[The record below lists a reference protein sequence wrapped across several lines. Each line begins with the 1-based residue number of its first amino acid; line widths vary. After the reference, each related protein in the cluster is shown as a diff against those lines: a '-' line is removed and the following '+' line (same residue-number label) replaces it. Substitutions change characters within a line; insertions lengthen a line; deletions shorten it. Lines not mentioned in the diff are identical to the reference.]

1 MTKVLEIIREATLII
16 LGIIFSS
23 CIVVLADCNSTVS
36 SQDVSYDNSTIKAEL
51 DTILNDLES
60 YRNVSN
66 SSFKT
71 ALLNAFYPVGS
82 IYIST
87 SSTNPGT
94 SIGGTW
100 VAFGQ
105 GRTLVGVG
113 NNGTTNYTTVSTTGG
128 AESISYTPSG
138 TVTNFSIAN
147 HNYKPQGTTT
157 GAVGTSSVSAHATF
171 TPNCVVGGTAITI
184 ETMPA
189 HNHPPSD
196 ENNTYGENQQWL
208 AFSATGNG
216 LVRRTNSSG
225 TYNGSNWLRS
235 PGSSVD
241 RQDSTTGMRDTNL
254 NTPSSTGNPHTHTIT
269 AETST
274 ALTHNVTAEAYL
286 DGQNLPLA
294 HTVAAGATTYSAT
307 ATTFSTV
314 QPYITVYMWK
324 RTA

>member
-1 MTKVLEIIREATLII
+1 MKKNFKIVLYFFI
-16 LGIIFSS
+16 GIIISVSVTVLSDLYLSAMKNDNAKADNTPYLETLGKMSS
-23 CIVVLADCNSTVS
+23 IDDET
-36 SQDVSYDNSTIKAEL
+36 
-51 DTILNDLES
+51 
-60 YRNVSN
+60 
-66 SSFKT
+66 FKS
-71 ALLNAFYPVGS
+71 ALLDYLYPVGS
-82 IYIST
+82 VYMSV
-87 SSTNPGT
+87 SNSNPGDT
-94 SIGGTW
+94 FGGTW

-171 TPNCVVGGTAITI
+171 TPNCTVGGTAITI

-189 HNHPPSD
+189 HNHPPST
-196 ENNTYGENQQWL
+196 ENNSYGENQQWL
-208 AFSATGNG
+208 AFSAIGNG
-216 LVRRTNSSG
+216 IVRRTTSSG
-225 TYNGSNWLRS
+225 TNNGSTWVRS
-235 PGSSVD
+235 PNSVVN
-241 RQDSTTGMRDTNL
+241 RQDSTSGMRI
-254 NTPSSTGNPHTHTIT
+254 NTQSLSAPASTGNTHTHTIT

-286 DGQNLPLA
+286 DGQTLPLA
-294 HTVAAGATTYSAT
+294 HTVTSGSTTYTAT
-307 ATTFSTV
+307 AATFSTI